1 MSYGHHHHRHVNGQL
16 YLITPPT
23 EDVVTLDEAKAFLRE
38 TTNDNDALI
47 TALIAAAVSTID
59 PASGGWLGRS
69 LRPTTWEL
77 RLPSFGAHTH
87 LGFYHHYYD
96 AIAHPVGLEVAL
108 PYPPLISVDSV
119 KYDDGDGVE
128 QTLTVDTDYRV
139 FGIGAARH
147 ARVEPA
153 YNGSWPTGARY
164 DDEAV
169 RIRFTTGYATAAP
182 DPLPGAIKQA
192 VFLMVKAL
200 SDLSER
206 NLFIS
211 AETVEG
217 VGSRNFVVT
226 DNGANIMRT
235 ASENLLSTFRV
246 IE

>member
-1 MSYGHHHHRHVNGQL
+1 MNYRHHHWHVYGQL

-23 EDVVTLDEAKAFLRE
+23 DDVVTLDEAKAFLRE
-38 TTNDNDALI
+38 TTSDNDALI

-59 PASGGWLGRS
+59 PVSGGWLGRS

-77 RLPSFGAHTH
+77 RQPSFGGFNCHWKGYLDRDYDRH
-87 LGFYHHYYD
+87 LSAAG
-96 AIAHPVGLEVAL
+96 IQL

-128 QTLTVDTDYRV
+128 QTLAADTDYRV
-139 FGIGAARH
+139 FGIGTARH

-153 YNGSWPTGARY
+153 YNGSWPTSVRY

-169 RIRFTTGYATAAP
+169 RIRFTAGYATPAP
-182 DPLPGAIKQA
+182 DALPGAIKQA

-200 SDLSER
+200 MDLSAR

-211 AETVEG
+211 AESVEG

-226 DNGANIMRT
+226 ENGAMIMRNT
-235 ASENLLSTFRV
+235 GENLLQTFRV
-246 IE
+246 YE

>member
-1 MSYGHHHHRHVNGQL
+1 MNYGHHHHHVHGRL

-47 TALIAAAVSTID
+47 TALTAAAVSTID
-59 PASGGWLGRS
+59 PVSGGWLGRS
-69 LRPTTWEL
+69 LRPATWEL

-96 AIAHPVGLEVAL
+96 TGAHPVGLEIGL

-128 QTLTVDTDYRV
+128 QTLTADTDYRV
-139 FGIGAARH
+139 FGIGSARQ

-153 YNGSWPTGARY
+153 FQGSWPTGARF

-169 RIRFTTGYATAAP
+169 RIRFTAGYATAAP

-200 SDLSER
+200 MDLSAR

-211 AETVEG
+211 AESVEG

-226 DNGANIMRT
+226 ENGAMIMRDT
-235 ASENLLSTFRV
+235 GENLLQTFRV
-246 IE
+246 YE